1 MKDKEYLQKAL
12 SFFNTNKSQW
22 YGWKKYNEDGSI
34 IPNNQRMCYDCLIL
48 NDKTATM
55 PTEAE
60 VNAKIEE
67 LKQEEIDREARKA
80 SAKAKLEALGL
91 TTEEIKDTFGL

>member
-1 MKDKEYLQKAL
+1 MARDYLQDAL
-12 SFFNTNKSQW
+12 QTFNGGDW
-22 YGWKKYNEDGSI
+22 YGWKKEDSEG
-34 IPNNQRMCYDCLIL
+34 NVIL
-48 NDKTATM
+48 NSKRMQYQHIKIIKEGATM

-67 LKQEEIDREARKA
+67 LKQAEVDREARKA

-91 TTEEIKDTFGL
+91 TTEEIKEAFGI